1 MEGGAE
7 DGEEEKRRGAE
18 DGEEHCSGGDQP
30 RAALSDGL
38 FGGCRPLFF
47 FLILTDGLVFPKLLF
62 SKPCSQLTFILAG
75 FWGPTPFAV
84 LELETLVAY
93 RRP

>member
-1 MEGGAE
+1 MRPREVVLPTKRPTKRTYVRNEHTYVRTYRATMEGGSE

-47 FLILTDGLVFPKLLF
+47 FF
-62 SKPCSQLTFILAG
+62 
-75 FWGPTPFAV
+75 
-84 LELETLVAY
+84 
-93 RRP
+93 

>member
-18 DGEEHCSGGDQP
+18 DGEEQCSGGDQL

-38 FGGCRPLFF
+38 LGGCRPLFF
-47 FLILTDGLVFPKLLF
+47 FLERRALRR
-62 SKPCSQLTFILAG
+62 
-75 FWGPTPFAV
+75 GPSAAFF
-84 LELETLVAY
+84 
-93 RRP
+93 

>member
-47 FLILTDGLVFPKLLF
+47 GLSDVLF
-62 SKPCSQLTFILAG
+62 G
-75 FWGPTPFAV
+75 GG
-84 LELETLVAY
+84 
-93 RRP
+93 RPLFFSE

>member
-18 DGEEHCSGGDQP
+18 DGEEQCSGDDQL

-38 FGGCRPLFF
+38 LGGCRPLLF
-47 FLILTDGLVFPKLLF
+47 FLSDVLFGGGRPLLF
-62 SKPCSQLTFILAG
+62 S
-75 FWGPTPFAV
+75 
-84 LELETLVAY
+84 E
-93 RRP
+93 

>member
-18 DGEEHCSGGDQP
+18 DGEEQCIGGDQM

-38 FGGCRPLFF
+38 LGGCRPLLFF
-47 FLILTDGLVFPKLLF
+47 
-62 SKPCSQLTFILAG
+62 
-75 FWGPTPFAV
+75 
-84 LELETLVAY
+84 
-93 RRP
+93 